1 MRKLFIAAALI
12 LCIRYVRGQ
21 SVPATNPQTTIRS
34 TSTLVIVPTMVTS
47 EPGSLV
53 ESLAANDFKLTDNGV
68 EQKVSLE
75 DDVARQPLSVVV
87 LMQTGCAASRQF
99 ASYAHLG
106 TMLDYMMGSSAHR
119 IALVTFDSQPN
130 AIWDF
135 TSSVEDLEDGFTHPI
150 PGDDGAAILDAV
162 NYGIDLLKGQPPT
175 SRRILILLS
184 QSQDLGSKA
193 HEKEV
198 VRSLGENNII
208 IYSVAFSTEKTW
220 LKDQFTKPRHGNSPY
235 KFSPLGPTLIG
246 TFDLGTPLKVA
257 LSAMKENAASE
268 IASLSGGE
276 SVEFG
281 STRDLEQQL
290 GILANH
296 IPNRYTLSF
305 RPTSN
310 QPGFHAIEVRI
321 PAHPEL
327 HIAAR
332 TSYWSAGTP

>member
-1 MRKLFIAAALI
+1 
-12 LCIRYVRGQ
+12 
-21 SVPATNPQTTIRS
+21 
-34 TSTLVIVPTMVTS
+34 MVTS

-53 ESLAANDFKLTDNGV
+53 ESLTANDFQLTDNGV

-75 DDVARQPLSVVV
+75 DAVAHQPLSVVV
-87 LMQTGCAASRQF
+87 LMQTGGTASQQF

-106 TMLDYMMGSSAHR
+106 TMLDYMMGSSAHQ
-119 IALVTFDSQPN
+119 ISLVTFDSQPN

-135 TSSVEDLEDGFTHPI
+135 TPSVEDLEDGFTHPI

-162 NYGIDLLKGQPPT
+162 NYGIDLLKKQPPT

-184 QSQDLGSKA
+184 QTHDVGSKA
-193 HEKEV
+193 HEEEI

-208 IYSVAFSTEKTW
+208 IYSVTFSPEKTW
-220 LKDQFTKPRHGNSPY
+220 LKDQFTKPRHGNPTYQLTPLSP
-235 KFSPLGPTLIG
+235 PLIG

-257 LSAMKENAASE
+257 LRAMKENAAST

-281 STRDLEQQL
+281 NTSDLEQQL
-290 GILANH
+290 GVLANH

-310 QPGFHAIEVRI
+310 QPGFHALELRI
-321 PAHPEL
+321 PSHPEL

-332 TSYWSAGTP
+332 TSYWSTPHSNP